1 VAHPATFTGVRAR
14 LAALR
19 HTVEDRPDHQYER
32 PSPARRSIHDAS
44 LPTRRTSPGAPLVR
58 LAGVLLAL
66 WLLAPAAAGAQTS
79 DTRNRAIIV
88 LDASKSMNEDAG
100 NGGTRLDAAKK
111 AVDALVDRLPE
122 GAPLGLRVY
131 GSKVSETSRAEGCK
145 DTELTVPVG
154 PLDKDALRSTVD
166 GLQGKGRTPIGNSLL
181 AVPDDLGDAEGRR
194 SVVLVTDG
202 GDNCAPPDPC
212 KAAEEVARR
221 GVEMS
226 ISVVGFQVNDRVR
239 RQLRCIAD
247 AGGGSYVDVGDADRL
262 GDELAA
268 LLSRA
273 YRSYEPT
280 GTKVAGGP
288 AQAQAAGLGEG
299 LFLDTLPPE
308 DAPRW
313 YSVDVPEGR
322 RLLVSATAIP
332 PKGSS
337 GAGAFTLDLYKPGA
351 DRADPDESAGISG
364 ALQDTVDGTTL
375 THSVRMVEQDPP
387 GKYFFTVNIE
397 HRSGNGLGVDVPVEL
412 AVQLLK
418 PGASV
423 GMVRAPGQLATPT
436 PTATPR
442 PKATPAPAAA
452 ESDSALGGWLVV
464 LGGLAAGIALGFAA
478 AAVLMRRAPA

>member
-1 VAHPATFTGVRAR
+1 V
-14 LAALR
+14 
-19 HTVEDRPDHQYER
+19 
-32 PSPARRSIHDAS
+32 
-44 LPTRRTSPGAPLVR
+44 PGR
-58 LAGVLLAL
+58 LAGVLLAAL
-66 WLLAPAAAGAQTS
+66 LLAPGAANAQTS
-79 DTRNRAIIV
+79 DTRNRAMIV

-145 DTELTVPVG
+145 DTELPVPVG
-154 PLDKDALRSTVD
+154 PLDKAALRSTVNA
-166 GLQGKGRTPIGNSLL
+166 LEGKGRTPIGNSLL
-181 AVPDDLGDAEGRR
+181 AVPDDLGSAVGRR

-239 RQLRCIAD
+239 KQLRCIAD
-247 AGGGSYVDVGDADRL
+247 AGGGSYVDVDDADQL
-262 GDELAA
+262 GGELAA

-288 AQAQAAGLGEG
+288 SRAQATALGER

-308 DAPRW
+308 EAPRW
-313 YSVDVPEGR
+313 FSVDVPAGR
-322 RLLVSATAIP
+322 RLVVSATAIP
-332 PKGSS
+332 PWGSS
-337 GAGAFTLDLYKPGA
+337 GAGAFVLDLYKPGA
-351 DRADPDESAGISG
+351 DRAGPDESAGISG
-364 ALQDTVDGTTL
+364 TSQDTVAGTTL
-375 THSVRMVEQDPP
+375 THSVRMVQGDPP

-397 HRSGNGLGVDVPVEL
+397 HRSGDGLGVDVPVEL

-418 PGASV
+418 PGATV
-423 GMVRAPGQLATPT
+423 GMVRAPGQLATPA

-452 ESDSALGGWLVV
+452 EEDGSLSGWLVV
-464 LGGLAAGIALGFAA
+464 LAAIVGGIALGFAA
-478 AAVLMRRAPA
+478 SAVLMRKAAA